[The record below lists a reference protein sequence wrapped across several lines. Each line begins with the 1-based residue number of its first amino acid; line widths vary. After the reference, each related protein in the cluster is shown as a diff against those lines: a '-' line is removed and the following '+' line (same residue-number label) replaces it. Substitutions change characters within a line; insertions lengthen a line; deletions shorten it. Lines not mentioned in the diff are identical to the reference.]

1 MALKYTIK
9 TVRRHK
15 HLDTLFNTI
24 VECYGSLYKACDE
37 LDISYSRMMVWRK
50 KYPMLKQLIEN
61 ARQEGRQRMIMESE
75 RTVMRAVNSNS
86 SNSLDAAK
94 FVLKTIGKDEGYS
107 EKAEQDINLNGN
119 IEVSWGDNEKE

>member
-9 TVRRHK
+9 TIKRHK
-15 HLDTLFNTI
+15 HLDTLFQTI
-24 VECYGSLYKACDE
+24 VECYGSLYKACSE
-37 LDISYSRMMVWRK
+37 LSISYSRMMVWQR

-75 RTVMRAVNSNS
+75 RTVMRAVNSD
-86 SNSLDAAK
+86 SLDAAK
-94 FVLKTIGKDEGYS
+94 FVLKTIGKDQGYT
-107 EKAEQDINLNGN
+107 EKQEQAINLNGN